1 MRQYIF
7 GARNKIHIINLEHT
21 VPALND
27 ALNFVNNLASKKNK
41 VLFVGTKRA
50 ASNIIREQAQR
61 AGQPYVDHRWLGG
74 MLTNWKT
81 LRQSI
86 NRLKDLQTQSQDGTF
101 AKLTKREAL
110 ERTREM
116 EKLERALGGVKN
128 MGGLPD
134 ALFVIDVDHEAIA
147 IKEAKN
153 LGIPVKNMLNHKQMH
168 KLKLKKLKKLLR
180 LNAFDEIDMTAV
192 TASMVKE
199 LRDRTGLAMM
209 ECKKALTE
217 ANGDIELAIDNLRK
231 SGQAKAAKKAGNIAA
246 DGAITIAQDGNKA
259 LLLEVNCQTDFVA
272 KDENFAGFSAQV
284 AAAALA
290 AGETDA
296 AKIAELKLE
305 DGATVEEARIA
316 LVQKIGENI
325 QVRRAQIIEGENLA
339 VYKHGLKIGV
349 VVSYTGDAA
358 TGKGIAMHVAAFNP
372 VAISAEG
379 VSAELIAKEKEI
391 AEAKAIESGKPANIV
406 EKMVTGSVEKYLNEV
421 ALDRQMYVIDNDK
434 KVADVLKATGT
445 TVVQFARFEVG
456 EGIEKKAELSFA
468 EEVAAAQAA
477 AK

>member
-1 MRQYIF
+1 
-7 GARNKIHIINLEHT
+7 
-21 VPALND
+21 
-27 ALNFVNNLASKKNK
+27 
-41 VLFVGTKRA
+41 
-50 ASNIIREQAQR
+50 
-61 AGQPYVDHRWLGG
+61 
-74 MLTNWKT
+74 
-81 LRQSI
+81 
-86 NRLKDLQTQSQDGTF
+86 
-101 AKLTKREAL
+101 
-110 ERTREM
+110 
-116 EKLERALGGVKN
+116 
-128 MGGLPD
+128 
-134 ALFVIDVDHEAIA
+134 
-147 IKEAKN
+147 
-153 LGIPVKNMLNHKQMH
+153 
-168 KLKLKKLKKLLR
+168 
-180 LNAFDEIDMTAV
+180 MTAV

-217 ANGDIELAIDNLRK
+217 AGGDIELAIDNLRK

-246 DGAITIAQDGNKA
+246 DGAIIIAQEGNKA

-272 KDENFAGFSAQV
+272 KDENFAGFSAKV
-284 AAAALA
+284 ADAALA

-305 DGATVEEARIA
+305 DGQTVEEARIA

-349 VVSYTGDAA
+349 VVAYTGEAE

-372 VAISAEG
+372 VAVTAEQ
-379 VSAELIAKEKEI
+379 VPADLIAKEKEI
-391 AEAKAIESGKPANIV
+391 AEAKAVESGKPANIV

-421 ALDRQMYVIDNDK
+421 VLERQMYVIDNEK
-434 KVADVLKATGT
+434 KVADALKAANT
-445 TVVQFARFEVG
+445 TVAQFVRFEVG
-456 EGIEKKAELSFA
+456 EGIEKKAEMSFA

>member
-1 MRQYIF
+1 
-7 GARNKIHIINLEHT
+7 
-21 VPALND
+21 
-27 ALNFVNNLASKKNK
+27 
-41 VLFVGTKRA
+41 
-50 ASNIIREQAQR
+50 
-61 AGQPYVDHRWLGG
+61 
-74 MLTNWKT
+74 
-81 LRQSI
+81 
-86 NRLKDLQTQSQDGTF
+86 
-101 AKLTKREAL
+101 
-110 ERTREM
+110 
-116 EKLERALGGVKN
+116 
-128 MGGLPD
+128 
-134 ALFVIDVDHEAIA
+134 
-147 IKEAKN
+147 
-153 LGIPVKNMLNHKQMH
+153 
-168 KLKLKKLKKLLR
+168 
-180 LNAFDEIDMTAV
+180 MTAV

-421 ALDRQMYVIDNDK
+421 ALDRQMFRC
-434 KVADVLKATGT
+434 L
-445 TVVQFARFEVG
+445 QRF
-456 EGIEKKAELSFA
+456 
-468 EEVAAAQAA
+468 
-477 AK
+477 